1 MNYSIENKGRN
12 TAILRLEGRITVY
25 QLQKLRDVF
34 AEAKDKLGDKKR
46 FILDLESLI
55 YMDPLAL
62 GIIVAFS
69 RDFREKGGEI
79 RIVRMNDDLKFVFDL
94 SRLSKVYEI
103 YPRIEEAEKSFLV

>member
-62 GIIVAFS
+62 GIMSLFPGIS
-69 RDFREKGGEI
+69 GKKGERSG
-79 RIVRMNDDLKFVFDL
+79 
-94 SRLSKVYEI
+94 
-103 YPRIEEAEKSFLV
+103 SFA